1 LFPVVTEIEP
11 LWVGLF
17 DKRSFPT
24 SAPAFQFLLAGDG
37 VVHVAKVLK
46 PDEAVQ
52 MISFRKPVDFSMP
65 VLVKTTRDI
74 IRHPDIQCSAAFVG
88 EDVHPI
94 VMVAHVV
101 EVIRDVS
108 LRST

>member
-1 LFPVVTEIEP
+1 

-37 VVHVAKVLK
+37 VVHVAKMFK
-46 PDEAVQ
+46 PDEPIQ
-52 MISFRKPVDFSMP
+52 MIAFRKPVNFSMP
-65 VLVKTTRDI
+65 VLVQTTRDV
-74 IRHPDIQCSAAFVG
+74 IRDPDIQCSAALVG